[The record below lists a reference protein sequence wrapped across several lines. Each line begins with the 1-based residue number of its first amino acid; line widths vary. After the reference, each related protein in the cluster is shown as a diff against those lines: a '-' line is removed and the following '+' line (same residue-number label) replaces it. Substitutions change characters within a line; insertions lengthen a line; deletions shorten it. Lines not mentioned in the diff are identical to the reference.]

1 MLRNFLGLHF
11 SSAKKIVFFAVL
23 MSVFAV
29 GISLRAY
36 NFSDWLHF
44 ETDQV
49 DDYYAV
55 APAVEDGL
63 MKLPLV
69 GPKAAGTD
77 LRLGPAF
84 YYFQYVSAQVFGN
97 TPAGHAGAVLFFSL
111 LSIPLFYV
119 TARQFFTAFNSLL
132 LVAIFST
139 SAFLVLYARFSWN
152 PNILP
157 FFLLLIIFSI
167 MKSVSA
173 SEPKKQTLW
182 LCMVALSSAIGMQLH
197 VSAMFVIPAFV
208 GCFYLLR
215 RPKYTWKSWILA
227 VGVFGMLYFPTIVY
241 EVVTHGQ
248 TVAALS
254 NQIEVPD
261 DDEDASV
268 ATKMVQNLRYHSG
281 EYFLI
286 LSGQDY
292 INAGRPRGTSL
303 GLSCL
308 SCKEEAPYRLAGYGF
323 FILSL
328 VLLVFLFVRETE
340 KGRRNFLLLLA
351 LWFVSSFLFLFSIMH
366 SGKYLYPR
374 FFLLVAPIPIFFF
387 GFFLKIIAPEK
398 NFWRL
403 GFAVALTAVIVGMN
417 IKLILPVFSQTRQAL
432 FDSAV
437 VGKEDVFPEAG
448 RITLEQQERIADF
461 IRMRAEERNPPVYM
475 KSESEYEPSLWL
487 LLEERGIPFTGPATS
502 SDPLYRNGLYIM
514 VYRSASSLTKEM
526 KLFSEKFTLDEE
538 IPFGTLTVRM
548 LLLKEDR
555 INGERQGERQD
566 FIKKKDALDIP
577 RWEMV
582 GEGIK
587 E

>member
-1 MLRNFLGLHF
+1 MLRNFLEPNF
-11 SSAKKIVFFAVL
+11 SSVKKIVFFAVL
-23 MSVFAV
+23 ISVFAV

-63 MKLPLV
+63 AKLPLV

-84 YYFQYVSAQVFGN
+84 YYFQYVSAKVFGN
-97 TPAGHAGAVLFFSL
+97 TPAGHAGAALFFSL
-111 LSIPLFYV
+111 LSIPLFYF
-119 TARQFFTAFNSLL
+119 TARQFFTALNSLL
-132 LVAIFST
+132 LVAVFST

-152 PNILP
+152 PNVLP
-157 FFLLLIIFSI
+157 FFLLLIISSI

-173 SEPKKQTLW
+173 SEPKKRALW
-182 LCMVALSSAIGMQLH
+182 LSMVAASSAIGMQLH

-215 RPKYTWKSWILA
+215 RPKYTWKAWILA
-227 VGVFGMLYFPTIVY
+227 VGVFGMLYFPTLVY

-268 ATKMVQNLRYHSG
+268 ATKAVQNLRYHSG

-328 VLLVFLFVRETE
+328 LLLVFLFVRE

-351 LWFVSSFLFLFSIMH
+351 LWFVFSFLFLSSIMH

-387 GFFLKIIAPEK
+387 GFLLKIIAPEK
-398 NFWRL
+398 NFWRFC
-403 GFAVALTAVIVGMN
+403 FAVALTAIIIGMN
-417 IKLILPVFSQTRQAL
+417 IKLILPVFSQARQAL
-432 FDSAV
+432 LDSAI
-437 VGKEDVFPEAG
+437 VGKEDVFPETG

-461 IRMRAEERNPPVYM
+461 IRERAEERNLPVYM

-487 LLEERGIPFTGPATS
+487 LLEERGIPFTGPAAS
-502 SDPLYRNGLYIM
+502 NDPLYRNGLYVM

-538 IPFGTLTVRM
+538 IQFGTLTVRM
-548 LLLKEDR
+548 LSPKEDW
-555 INGERQGERQD
+555 ISGDRQD
-566 FIKKKDALDIP
+566 ERRDSLKKKDALGIP